1 MVVCRWGTRSAAPT
15 TRCTWWPAATPSAC
29 SGSTPS
35 DQVCVCSQY
44 GCVQVGYTE
53 RGTDYTLYLVA
64 GSNAERVQ
72 WINSIRSGVCV
83 CSQYGCVQVGY
94 TERGTDY
101 TLYLVAGSNAERVQW
116 INSIRSVCISN
127 GRARARYHPAAW
139 SRSWSCCDAERRAA
153 PGCALAA
160 VWAPDDDL
168 PKENHTTNLPPVTAA
183 VTMPGGG
190 GAPPG
195 TPSAKLKE
203 KQKKVVVALYPFKA
217 IESGDLSLEKGAE
230 YEVIDDSQEHWWK
243 VKDENGAVG
252 FIPSNYVK
260 EKETLGLQKYEWYV
274 GEMSRQRAESL
285 LKQEDK
291 EGCFVVRNSSTKG
304 MYTLSLYT
312 KVNHAQTKHYHI
324 KQNSRGD
331 FYLSDKHCCASIPEL
346 INYHKHNSGGL
357 CSRLKATPC
366 DRPAPPTAGLSHDK
380 WEIDPSELV
389 LLEELGAGQFGVV
402 RRGKWRGRID
412 TAVKMMKEGTMSEDD
427 FIEEAKV
434 MTKLQHQNL
443 VQLYGVCSKRRPIYI
458 VTEYMRHGSLFNYL
472 RRTAPDLLPA
482 AVLLDMCIQVP
493 VPDTCS
499 TTCCRRRAAGHVH
512 TGTSA
517 RHLLHH
523 LLPPPCCWTCAY
535 RYQCPTPAPPPAAAA
550 VLLDMCI
557 QVPVPDTCSTTCC
570 RRRAAGH
577 VHTGTSA
584 RHLLHHLLPPPC
596 CWTCAYRYQCPTP
609 APPPAA
615 AAVLLDM
622 CIQVPVPDTCSTTCC
637 RRRAAGHVHT
647 GTSARH
653 LLHHLLPPPCC
664 WTCAYRY
671 QCPTPAPPPA
681 AAAVLL
687 DMCIQVP
694 VPDTCSTTCCRRRAA
709 GHVHTGTSARH
720 LLHHL
725 LPPPC
730 CWTCAYRY
738 QCPTPAPPPAAAAV
752 LLDMCIQVPVP
763 DTCSTTCCRRRA
775 AGHVHTGTS
784 ARHLLHHL
792 LPPPCCWTCAY
803 RYQCPTPAPPPAAA
817 AVLLDMCIQVPV
829 PDTCSTTCCRRRA
842 AGHVHTGT
850 SARHLLHHLLPPPC
864 CWTCAYRYQCPTPAP
879 PPAAAAVLLDMCIQV
894 PVPDTCS
901 TTCCRRR
908 AAGHVHTGTSARHL
922 LHHLLPPPCCWT
934 CAYRYQCPTPAPP
947 PAAAAVLLDMC
958 IQVPV
963 PDTCSTTCCRR
974 RAAGHVHT
982 GTSARHLLHH
992 LLPPPC
998 CWTCAYRYQCPTPA
1012 PPPAAAAVLLDMC
1025 IQVCKGMAYLER
1037 HNYIHRDLAARN
1049 CLVGDENV
1057 VKVADFGLARYVLDD
1072 QYTSSGGTKF
1082 PIKWA
1087 PPEVLNYTR
1096 FSSKSD
1102 VWAFGVLMWEVFT
1115 CGQVPYGRMKNTQ
1128 VVEMVQRGHLLEKPD
1143 GCSPVIYNVMRA
1155 CWRGVPDE
1163 RPSFRA
1169 LNAELAGVAQAVLA
1183 D

>member
-1 MVVCRWGTRSAAPT
+1 MEKNDDDEVICETFMVKRSQNKKYFTPINYKERWLVLTRRSLVYYDNANEKRKERGRIETEAIHTVEQAELGELCKQLPESDGDSALFRYPF
-15 TRCTWWPAATPSAC
+15 
-29 SGSTPS
+29 
-35 DQVCVCSQY
+35 
-44 GCVQVGYTE
+44 QVGYTE
-53 RGTDYTLYLVA
+53 R
-64 GSNAERVQ
+64 
-72 WINSIRSGVCV
+72 C
-83 CSQYGCVQVGY
+83 
-94 TERGTDY
+94 TDY

-127 GRARARYHPAAW
+127 GRARSRYHPAAW

-160 VWAPDDDL
+160 FWAPEPEPDL
-168 PKENHTTNLPPVTAA
+168 LQHKENKNTSNLQPVTAA

-203 KQKKVVVALYPFKA
+203 KQRKVVVALYPFKA

-243 VKDENGAVG
+243 VKDENGSVG

-304 MYTLSLYT
+304 MYTLSLFT

-324 KQNSRGD
+324 KQNSRGE

-472 RRTAPDLLPA
+472 RRTAPDQLP
-482 AVLLDMCIQVP
+482 
-493 VPDTCS
+493 
-499 TTCCRRRAAGHVH
+499 
-512 TGTSA
+512 
-517 RHLLHH
+517 
-523 LLPPPCCWTCAY
+523 
-535 RYQCPTPAPPPAAAA
+535 
-550 VLLDMCI
+550 
-557 QVPVPDTCSTTCC
+557 
-570 RRRAAGH
+570 
-577 VHTGTSA
+577 
-584 RHLLHHLLPPPC
+584 
-596 CWTCAYRYQCPTP
+596 
-609 APPPAA
+609 
-615 AAVLLDM
+615 
-622 CIQVPVPDTCSTTCC
+622 
-637 RRRAAGHVHT
+637 
-647 GTSARH
+647 
-653 LLHHLLPPPCC
+653 
-664 WTCAYRY
+664 
-671 QCPTPAPPPA
+671 
-681 AAAVLL
+681 
-687 DMCIQVP
+687 
-694 VPDTCSTTCCRRRAA
+694 
-709 GHVHTGTSARH
+709 
-720 LLHHL
+720 
-725 LPPPC
+725 
-730 CWTCAYRY
+730 
-738 QCPTPAPPPAAAAV
+738 
-752 LLDMCIQVPVP
+752 
-763 DTCSTTCCRRRA
+763 
-775 AGHVHTGTS
+775 
-784 ARHLLHHL
+784 
-792 LPPPCCWTCAY
+792 
-803 RYQCPTPAPPPAAA
+803 
-817 AVLLDMCIQVPV
+817 
-829 PDTCSTTCCRRRA
+829 
-842 AGHVHTGT
+842 
-850 SARHLLHHLLPPPC
+850 
-864 CWTCAYRYQCPTPAP
+864 
-879 PPAAAAVLLDMCIQV
+879 
-894 PVPDTCS
+894 
-901 TTCCRRR
+901 
-908 AAGHVHTGTSARHL
+908 
-922 LHHLLPPPCCWT
+922 
-934 CAYRYQCPTPAPP
+934 
-947 PAAAAVLLDMC
+947 
-958 IQVPV
+958 
-963 PDTCSTTCCRR
+963 
-974 RAAGHVHT
+974 
-982 GTSARHLLHH
+982 
-992 LLPPPC
+992 
-998 CWTCAYRYQCPTPA
+998 
-1012 PPPAAAAVLLDMC
+1012 AAVLLDMC

-1128 VVEMVQRGHLLEKPD
+1128 VVEMVQRGHLLEMPD

-1155 CWRGVPDE
+1155 CWRGTPDE

-1169 LNAELAGVAQAVLA
+1169 LKEELAGVAQAVLA